1 MKKIFICT
9 IIGIIIG
16 YEVNAQNVKANFTA
30 EECTKEVYKQ
40 GFDSNQ
46 DLAEWTLTT
55 TNETNTWY
63 LGNSRITGIPPFSSI
78 DPTSINSLA
87 IKYDAKNA
95 QNESITSPEMNIES
109 NSFCTFYACFD
120 GVFVMYANLTIEI
133 INTLASKVT

>member
-63 LGNSRITGIPPFSSI
+63 LGNSRIIRNMDALINRKSCDFS
-78 DPTSINSLA
+78 
-87 IKYDAKNA
+87 
-95 QNESITSPEMNIES
+95 
-109 NSFCTFYACFD
+109 
-120 GVFVMYANLTIEI
+120 
-133 INTLASKVT
+133 